1 MSQLLDSGA
10 VVVLVTLLEAS
21 GLAAFGYLCWHQS
34 GLLAVILGASIVYS
48 NAAMLWHA
56 TVLLERQP

>member
-1 MSQLLDSGA
+1 MSQLLDSG
-10 VVVLVTLLEAS
+10 VVIALLTLVEAG

-48 NAAMLWHA
+48 NAAMLYHA
-56 TVLLERQP
+56 TALLERLK